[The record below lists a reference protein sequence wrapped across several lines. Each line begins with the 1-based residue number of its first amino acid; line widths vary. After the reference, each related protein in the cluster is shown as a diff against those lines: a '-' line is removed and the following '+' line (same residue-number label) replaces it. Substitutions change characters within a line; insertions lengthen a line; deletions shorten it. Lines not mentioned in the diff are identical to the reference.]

1 MEYAKIKCK
10 RRKLEMEKKPFF
22 GRNEELASLAE
33 LWEKPTPSL
42 VICRGRRRIG
52 KSTLFK
58 KFAKESKARF
68 IELEGI
74 APEPGMDNQDQLD
87 AFMRQLSEQSG
98 APFSRVDN
106 WYDAFKMLDRELGGK
121 RRKVVLLDEISWLG
135 HYEPGFAGQLKA
147 AWDRRFHERSNLVVA
162 VCGSVSS
169 WIADNI
175 LNNTGFVGRISRD
188 VVLGELPLRD
198 AVKFWGAAAER
209 RSAQDLLDVFSV
221 TGGVPRYL
229 EEVRPSLPAL
239 ENIRRMCFLPD
250 GTLFK
255 DFKRIFADV
264 FGEKAKLKRR
274 ILQTLADGTLG
285 GAEIAKALGMERGGT
300 ITAELSE
307 LELAGFVA
315 KDSGLNPETLEKT
328 RNVLYRLSDNYTRFY
343 LQYVEPREAEIEGRK
358 FKFATLE
365 SLPRWSTILG
375 LQFEN
380 LVISNFDRM
389 QTLLGVRGVEIL
401 SAAPWRKNGRKK
413 DAGVQID
420 LLVQT
425 PKSVYVVEIKRR
437 NRIGDEVIEDVR
449 GKLTR
454 IRFKGGKS
462 IRTVLVYCGELAPT
476 VRGSGFFDFLISG
489 EDLLK

>member
-1 MEYAKIKCK
+1 MSM
-10 RRKLEMEKKPFF
+10 RKGKSDMNGKPFF
-22 GRNEELASLAE
+22 GRDEELASLGA

-52 KSTLFK
+52 KSTLFT
-58 KFAKESKARF
+58 KFAIESKAKF
-68 IELEGI
+68 IRLEGI
-74 APEPGMDNQDQLD
+74 APEHGMGNQDQLD

-106 WYDAFKMLDRELGGK
+106 WHDAFRMLDMGLGGR
-121 RRKVVLLDEISWLG
+121 RRKVVLLDEISWMG

-188 VVLGELPLRD
+188 LVLDELPLRD
-198 AVKFWGAAAER
+198 ATKFWGGAAER

-229 EEVRPSLPAL
+229 EEVRPSLSAL

-264 FGEKAKLKRR
+264 FGERAMLKRR
-274 ILQTLADGTLG
+274 ILQTLANGALG
-285 GAEIAKALGMERGGT
+285 GAEIAAGLGIGRGGT
-300 ITAELSE
+300 VTAELSE

-315 KDSGLNPETLEKT
+315 RDSGLNPETLEKS
-328 RNVLYRLSDNYTRFY
+328 RNVQYRLSDNYTRFY
-343 LQYVEPREAEIEGRK
+343 LQYVEPRESEIEGRK

-365 SLPRWSTILG
+365 SLPRWSAVLG

-380 LVISNFDRM
+380 LVVANFDRI
-389 QTLLGVRGVEIL
+389 QELLGLRGVEIL
-401 SAAPWRKNGRKK
+401 SAAPWRKQGRGKG
-413 DAGVQID
+413 DGVQID

-425 PKSVYVVEIKRR
+425 PKSVYVVEVKRR
-437 NRIGDEVIEDVR
+437 NRIGDEVIGEMR
-449 GKLTR
+449 GKLDR

-462 IRTVLVYCGELAPT
+462 IRTALVYCGELSPT
-476 VRGSGFFDFLISG
+476 VRGSGFFDFLVSG